1 MKKSLIKGM
10 AVLCASAAFVAC
22 SHDSV
27 FDENL
32 VNNKKEL
39 AYEQAFIQKY
49 GKIDPNQS
57 WDFKTFAASSRTRA
71 EAGET
76 SAVIEQL
83 PTDESSFNWLWKYS
97 DGETGELPETD
108 LLRLWSVKSD
118 IKAAIDGVTSKKW
131 DPSKYENVIFR
142 LFTICND
149 AGTKSFQK
157 PYHSFGFSDGTHN
170 YWLAR
175 GDSKYDYW
183 YYNGNKFMDH
193 TRAIDFTK
201 LPDNI
206 RWFAIS
212 QNSNDKSHEKPFYAS
227 EHKIEYFKEVTV
239 TVSVTY
245 KERGKNI
252 TKNYTE
258 TFWAFNTGAVGSNEN
273 IILWVKPT
281 YKTPDIHVDVIKSKR
296 YMCEDL
302 GGVASSD
309 IDFNDIVFDL
319 VDTNG
324 NQKCYVR
331 ALGGT
336 LDIAI
341 KVNGNIVFRK
351 TTSQN
356 PTFTQSQMYNTGWNG
371 SIGVYSDINFDET
384 LAEVDVTGWDPDA
397 NNVSVIVYNPTEKPA
412 ETIIEFPVVGAVPK
426 MVAVDLQRNW
436 KEEKAGVP
444 DFAWFSEFDRK

>member
-1 MKKSLIKGM
+1 MLF
-10 AVLCASAAFVAC
+10 ASMAFVAC
-22 SHDSV
+22 SHDIS
-27 FDENL
+27 FDENYAT
-32 VNNKKEL
+32 KEKEL

-57 WDFKTFAASSRTRA
+57 WDFKNFAASARTRA
-71 EAGET
+71 EVGEE
-76 SAVIEQL
+76 SAKIEQF
-83 PTDESSFNWLWKYS
+83 PSNNSSFNWLWKYS
-97 DGETGELPETD
+97 NGETGELPIAD
-108 LLRLWSVKSD
+108 LLRLWSVKAD
-118 IKAAIDGVTSKKW
+118 IKAAIDGAPSIKW
-131 DPSKYENVIFR
+131 DPSKYDNVLFR
-142 LFTICND
+142 TFAVCND
-149 AGTKSFQK
+149 DGKDKNTKT
-157 PYHSFGFSDGTHN
+157 YHNFGFSDGTHN
-170 YWLAR
+170 YWLVHSSSQYA
-175 GDSKYDYW
+175 YW
-183 YYNGNKFMDH
+183 YDGYMKTNAYGMDH
-193 TRAIDFTK
+193 TRGIDFTN

-212 QNSNDKSHEKPFYAS
+212 QKAANETAFYAS
-227 EHKIEYFKEVTV
+227 EYKIEYFKEVTI

-245 KERGKNI
+245 KVGRNNYE

-258 TFWAFNTGAVGSNEN
+258 TFWAFNTGAVGSYEN

-281 YKTPDIHVDVIKSKR
+281 YKTPEETPDVPSDVIKSKR

-302 GGVASSD
+302 GGVAGSD

-351 TTSQN
+351 STYQN
-356 PTFTQSQMYNTGWNG
+356 PTFTKSQMYNTGWNG

-397 NNVSVIVYNPTEKPA
+397 NNVSVVVYNPTEKPA
-412 ETIIEFPVVGAVPK
+412 ETIIEFPVVGSVPK

-436 KEEKAGVP
+436 KEEKAEVP
-444 DFAWFSEFDRK
+444 DFGWFSDFERQ